1 MQKVDWKKE
10 RILVVGAG
18 ISGLA
23 AARLT
28 RDFGADVVLS
38 DTKEKAN
45 INFDLSALE
54 RQGVRFSFGTQEE
67 DLSRIHI

>member
-1 MQKVDWKKE
+1 MQKVDWEKE
-10 RILVVGAG
+10 RVLVVGAG

-45 INFDLSALE
+45 INFA
-54 RQGVRFSFGTQEE
+54 FSIIIF
-67 DLSRIHI
+67 